1 MAQTFAWFKP
11 APLWQENGRE
21 LLVPASQIS
30 FRQPRLLQYETDDFM
45 ERFFAQAATA
55 ASEADLP
62 LAKNPPLQATETLK
76 LFQPA
81 HGRYYLVCSSLC
93 CVQPG
98 FPDRA
103 IRLKEGERI
112 FFVLRRMLGGQE
124 WAWVSGSTNAGWQSL
139 NGDNT
144 RVLEGEERLPLF
156 AAPGGNGRSLVFGYV
171 PASSGET
178 FAAAPATLPGAGEE
192 TGDPRVSELEER
204 FIEPVTWVNELGS
217 DAAAARRL
225 STYLLLGLW
234 EYLYAIL
241 PAVAEAIAAEETITA
256 PTQAAALATWFESQL
271 LGPGLTLSAALAD
284 VASARDA
291 LNEASDD
298 ALPEPFTSDNRYSL
312 RNQWPAGTEDEELDE
327 LRTRLEAALAEAD
340 EAAGPA
346 ALVPTVAVPKLRPD
360 SGETYV
366 LRCVYERPQC
376 VHQKMWISR
385 PTEPFRLAPFFDPDA
400 PVRPVRVT
408 MPDLNMSSL
417 RRFGK
422 GVTFVLP
429 ESLQNALE
437 GIDDAV
443 VNLMPTGRSLSELGI
458 GYMCSFSIPIITIC
472 AFILLLVLVIV
483 LHLVFW
489 WIPFFKICLP
499 IPRPE

>member
-11 APLWQENGRE
+11 APLWQANGRE
-21 LLVPASQIS
+21 LLVPAEQIS

-45 ERFFAQAATA
+45 ERFFAQAARA
-55 ASEADLP
+55 PSEADLP
-62 LAKNPPLQATETLK
+62 LAKNPPLRAAETLK

-103 IRLKEGERI
+103 VRMADGEQI
-112 FFVLRRMLGGQE
+112 FFVLRRQLDGQE
-124 WAWVSGSTNAGWQSL
+124 WGWVTGDTNPGWQSL
-139 NGDNT
+139 NGTNT
-144 RVLEGEERLPLF
+144 RVLAGEERLPLF
-156 AAPGGNGRSLVFGYV
+156 TAPGGNGRSLVFGYV

-178 FAAAPATLPGAGEE
+178 FAAAPATLPGGDEE
-192 TGDPRVSELEER
+192 PADPRVSELEER
-204 FIEPVTWVNELGS
+204 FIEPMAWVNELSS
-217 DAAAARRL
+217 DDDTARRL
-225 STYLLLGLW
+225 SAYLLLGLW
-234 EYLYAIL
+234 EYLYEVL

-256 PTQAAALATWFESQL
+256 PTEAAALATWFTSQL
-271 LGPGLTLSAALAD
+271 LGTGLTLLAALAD
-284 VASARDA
+284 VAAARDA

-298 ALPEPFTSDNRYSL
+298 ALPEPFNSDNRYSL
-312 RNQWPAGTEDEELDE
+312 RNQWPGGAANADLVELQA
-327 LRTRLEAALAEAD
+327 RLAAALAEAD

-346 ALVPTVAVPKLRPD
+346 LVPAVAVPKLRHD
-360 SGETYV
+360 TGETYV

-376 VHQKMWISR
+376 VQQKIWISR

-429 ESLQNALE
+429 ESLQNVLD

-443 VNLMPTGRSLSELGI
+443 VNLMPSGRSLSELGI

-499 IPRPE
+499 VPRPE